1 VPSISTADLA
11 GFLNRIPY
19 HPYETGLFMNLEV
32 DIPMLKF
39 DFSGYTS
46 IKLHH
51 FVKIAAK
58 EARGIK
64 TLVLS
69 LHTASPFHEWL
80 TRFEQWKGW
89 GVDASA
95 PWIAQKVITFSNLK
109 EVILLAAEE
118 NMLPDE
124 WGERAISFWE
134 KDLMSLKGSWPVEWE
149 ANMLVLRI
157 VTKLED
163 I

>member
-1 VPSISTADLA
+1 
-11 GFLNRIPY
+11 
-19 HPYETGLFMNLEV
+19 MNLEV
-32 DIPMLKF
+32 DILMLKF
-39 DFSGYTS
+39 DFSGYTV

-64 TLVLS
+64 TLVLN

-80 TRFEQWKGW
+80 TRFEQWKGR
-89 GVDASA
+89 GVGASA
-95 PWIAQKVITFSNLK
+95 PWIDQEVIKFSNLK
-109 EVILLAAEE
+109 EVILLAAGE
-118 NMLPDE
+118 NMLPDG

-134 KDLMSLKGSWPVEWE
+134 KELMPPKGSRPVEWE
-149 ANMLVLRI
+149 GNMPVLRI
-157 VTKLED
+157 VAKLED